1 MKELITFVLKPLSFL
16 PALAIMYIIYSFSGQ
31 TGEESGN
38 LSYEVSVKIVEIGN
52 QVLDK
57 DFRTGK
63 FLKLLP
69 ASNIRSA
76 NLHI

>member
-1 MKELITFVLKPLSFL
+1 MMKELITFVLKPLSFL

-52 QVLDK
+52 QVLD
-57 DFRTGK
+57 
-63 FLKLLP
+63 
-69 ASNIRSA
+69 
-76 NLHI
+76 

>member
-57 DFRTGK
+57 
-63 FLKLLP
+63 
-69 ASNIRSA
+69 
-76 NLHI
+76 